1 MVTTMTIEFSIVW
14 TVFISAKFDNS
25 CTSHKY

>member
-14 TVFISAKFDNS
+14 INS
-25 CTSHKY
+25 VHFC